1 MNPTCPVQW
10 RTSNEGEGTWRTC
23 DSPVGEAWSCS
34 ACAEKLRIALGDV
47 NSLWE
52 DLDAVLALQARYS
65 SPEGRGGELAL
76 PFNPAA
82 SEIGWVLRNTLNTW
96 CKLVAEE
103 RVWDLPEDHPAK
115 VAGWLLGQV
124 EWIRQQRAGHQ
135 AIEEITSAVNAVRKA
150 VDRPAERLYAGPCKE
165 CGTDLYGKP
174 GAAEVTCK
182 TCKTVSAVVEQK
194 TWMGAIIE
202 TRLIT
207 GREASVL
214 LAWAGMEIQQAT
226 IKKWQQRDLLEAHS
240 KDANGAWLYRWPEVK
255 ALAEEHT
262 KAQQEAS

>member
-1 MNPTCPVQW
+1 MVQW
-10 RTSNEGEGTWRTC
+10 RTSNEGGGTWRTC

-52 DLDAVLALQARYS
+52 DLDAVLAKQARYAAS
-65 SPEGRGGELAL
+65 EGRGGEQAL

-115 VAGWLLGQV
+115 VAGWLLHQV
-124 EWIRQQRAGHQ
+124 EWIRHQRAGHQ

-165 CGTDLYGKP
+165 CGTHLYGKQGQTSFDCP
-174 GAAEVTCK
+174 KCAT
-182 TCKTVSAVVEQK
+182 TLTIDSQMD
-194 TWMGAIIE
+194 WMDA
-202 TRLIT
+202 
-207 GREASVL
+207 VL
-214 LAWAGMEIQQAT
+214 LDKIVTAKEGSALLGRYGYDVTRET
-226 IKKWQQRDLLEAHS
+226 INKWRQRGKLEACG
-240 KDANGAWLYRWPEVK
+240 KDRDEAWVYPWL
-255 ALAEEHT
+255 ALKKVAEEMLMER
-262 KAQQEAS
+262 QEAS